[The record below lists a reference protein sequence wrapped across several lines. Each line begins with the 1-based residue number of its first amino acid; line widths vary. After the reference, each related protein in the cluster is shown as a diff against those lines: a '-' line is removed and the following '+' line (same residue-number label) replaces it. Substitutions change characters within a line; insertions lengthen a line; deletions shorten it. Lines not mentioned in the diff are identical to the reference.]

1 MHQTRMA
8 VLDRLAHLILG
19 IAWVAAVLFLATGAM
34 LSYEVIARFFFAAP
48 TIWAAELSQ
57 MALIWGSLIAM
68 PWLLAARR
76 HITVTALTAKLD
88 PSARKAAD
96 CAALTVVLIFSV
108 IVTIWG
114 WDIFHDSFVRG
125 RTTGS
130 LLNLPVWIVE
140 LAVPVGFGLLSVQA
154 CLEIVRLLRSPASRH
169 DGSRQ

>member
-1 MHQTRMA
+1 MR
-8 VLDRLAHLILG
+8 VSNLDKLARIVQSL
-19 IAWVAAVLFLATGAM
+19 AWVGAALFLATGAM
-34 LSYEVIARFFFAAP
+34 LSYEVVARYFFAAP

-76 HITVTALTAKLD
+76 HITVTALTAKLGTV
-88 PSARKAAD
+88 SGQAAD
-96 CAALTVVLIFSV
+96 GVAMIVVLLFSV

-114 WDIFHDSFVRG
+114 WDIFYDSFVRG

-140 LAVPVGFGLLSVQA
+140 LAVPVGFGILSVQA
-154 CLEIVRLLRSPASRH
+154 CLEIVRLLQRHTPRH
-169 DGSRQ
+169 DVPPQ